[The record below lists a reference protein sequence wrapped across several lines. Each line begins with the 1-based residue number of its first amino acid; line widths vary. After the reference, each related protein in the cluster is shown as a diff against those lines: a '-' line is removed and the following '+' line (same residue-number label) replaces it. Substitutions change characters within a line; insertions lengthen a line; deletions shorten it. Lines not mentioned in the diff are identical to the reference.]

1 MTPTPPLPPSPPPTA
16 PHLRLGRAGEAAAEA
31 LLAGKGFAVLARNY
45 RTRGGEVDLVCQD
58 GGTLVFV
65 EVKTRGAGSLARP
78 DQAVTAAKRGRLVR
92 AAAAFLSE
100 RDLWDRPCRF
110 DVVAVVASG
119 KALTATHLP
128 DAFVLE
134 DGMGTRNFYQ
144 PG

>member
-134 DGMGTRNFYQ
+134 DGMGTGNFYQ

>member
-1 MTPTPPLPPSPPPTA
+1 MTPSQA

-31 LLAGKGFAVLARNY
+31 LLAGKGFTVLARNY
-45 RTRGGEVDLVCQD
+45 RMRGGEVDLVCQD
-58 GGTLVFV
+58 GETVVFV

-110 DVVAVVASG
+110 DVVAVTASG
-119 KALTATHLP
+119 RTLTATHLP
-128 DAFVLE
+128 DAFILE
-134 DGMGTRNFYQ
+134 DGMGTGNFYQ

>member
-1 MTPTPPLPPSPPPTA
+1 MTPPRA
-16 PHLRLGRAGEAAAEA
+16 PHLELGRAGEAAAEA
-31 LLAGKGFAVLARNY
+31 LLAGKGYAVLARNF
-45 RTRGGEVDLVCQD
+45 RTRGGEVDLVCRD
-58 GGTLVFV
+58 GDTVVFV

-110 DVVAVVASG
+110 DVVSVVAAG
-119 KALTATHLP
+119 KELAASHLP
-128 DAFVLE
+128 DAFALE
-134 DGMGTRNFYQ
+134 EGLGTGNFYQ

>member
-1 MTPTPPLPPSPPPTA
+1 MTPSQA

-31 LLAGKGFAVLARNY
+31 LLAGKGFTVLARNY

-58 GGTLVFV
+58 GETLVFV

-110 DVVAVVASG
+110 DVVAVTASG
-119 KALTATHLP
+119 KALTAAHLP
-128 DAFVLE
+128 DAFILE
-134 DGMGTRNFYQ
+134 DGMGTGTFYQ
-144 PG
+144 RG